1 MVDNLPNGSTGSTPM
16 TNETTTLPVD
26 GLGTGTA
33 PTNEPTTLGAAP
45 SPAAPRASDSPA
57 GAPEA
62 YTPWTVP
69 EGYVLDPGVVEKAG
83 PLFKELGLSQEQGQK
98 LVNFY
103 SENSLTASKE
113 ALESMQNTRREWV
126 DGMKSD
132 PTLSKLVGKD
142 GGFGPDSRL
151 MTTINQALDG
161 LQNPK
166 LVSDFRAAAD
176 LTGAGDNPAIVRVIY
191 ALASMVT
198 EGNQHAVGNP
208 VNSKQMPKTA
218 AAAMYPNLPSAQG

>member
-1 MVDNLPNGSTGSTPM
+1 MPDNPTIGSIGSTPT
-16 TNETTTLPVD
+16 TNETTTPPVA
-26 GLGTGTA
+26 GSETGTA
-33 PTNEPTTLGAAP
+33 QTNEPTTLGAAP
-45 SPAAPRASDSPA
+45 SPAPPKAPDSPA

-62 YTPWTVP
+62 YTPWTLP
-69 EGYVLDPGVVEKAG
+69 QGYELDASIAEKAN
-83 PLFKELGLSQEQGQK
+83 PIFKELGLSQEQAQK
-98 LVNFY
+98 LVSFY
-103 SENSLTASKE
+103 SENALTTSKG

-126 DGMKSD
+126 EGMKSD
-132 PTLSKLVGKD
+132 PALSKLVGKD

-198 EGNQHAVGNP
+198 EGNQHVVGNP
-208 VNSKQMPKTA
+208 VNSKQGPKTA
-218 AAAMYPNLPSAQG
+218 ASAIYPNLPSAG